1 MLIIGVMVI
10 DALTG
15 VLVTIGVSKLVDV
28 DVVAVA
34 PVVIALKLVLPAS
47 CAVDVLP
54 STVVGV
60 SIDTLASV
68 LTGGIIGVVT
78 RIGVNVLAAV
88 LTTFES
94 SIPVTLEMFILFC
107 CAPLSCWPMA
117 RVLDCDCALQTWM
130 PSCHV

>member
-34 PVVIALKLVLPAS
+34 PVVIALKLILPAS

-78 RIGVNVLAAV
+78 RIGVNVLAVV

-94 SIPVTLEMFILFC
+94 SIPVTLEMSILFC
-107 CAPLSCWPMA
+107 CTPLSC
-117 RVLDCDCALQTWM
+117 
-130 PSCHV
+130 